1 MKLSNRSKQS
11 KLDKNETLK
20 GFLFAVPLLFGLIVF
35 FIIPVVKSFLFSVT
49 DVGFGSTGYS
59 FGKFVGLEHYKY
71 ALLTHTKY
79 RQTVVQAMLDMLLTV
94 PLIMVF
100 SFFMASIL
108 NHKFR
113 GQTFFKVMMF
123 IPIVTSLASSTS
135 AVEKQM
141 DGFSEYKETF
151 SVTAVS
157 FTRQISEYL
166 QNIGLSEDLS
176 TSIISIADSVYGV
189 ISDSGIQILIMIVGM
204 CSISP
209 LLYEAAT
216 VEGATAWESFW
227 KITFPMA
234 SPTIYTCLV
243 YTIIDSFTAKTNGLI
258 SLISTTSFNS
268 QNYSLASAMGWIYF
282 LIIAVILGTVSL
294 LISRYLFYYDK

>member
-1 MKLSNRSKQS
+1 MKLKKINISENF
-11 KLDKNETLK
+11 K
-20 GFLFAVPLLFGLIVF
+20 GFLFILPLLFGLIYF

-49 DVGFGSTGYS
+49 DVNFGASGYS
-59 FGKFVGLEHYKY
+59 FGDFVGIEHYKS

-79 RQTVVQAMLDMLLTV
+79 RQTVVSAMLEMLLTA

-100 SFFMASIL
+100 SFFMASVL
-108 NHKFR
+108 NNKFR
-113 GQTFFKVMMF
+113 GQTFFKIMMF

-135 AVEKQM
+135 MVERQM
-141 DGFSEYKETF
+141 DGFSGYNDTF
-151 SVTAVS
+151 AEPVVS
-157 FTRQISEYL
+157 FTKQISQYL
-166 QNIGLSEDLS
+166 LSIGLSEDVS
-176 TSIISIADSVYGV
+176 NSIISIADQVYGV
-189 ISDSGIQILIMIVGM
+189 INDSGIQILIMIVGM

-227 KITFPMA
+227 KITVPMA
-234 SPTIYTCLV
+234 SPTIYVCLV
-243 YTIIDSFTAKTNGLI
+243 YTIIDSFTSDNNGLI
-258 SLISTTSFNS
+258 SLISDTSFNL

-282 LIIAVILGTVSL
+282 LIVVVILGTVSL

>member
-1 MKLSNRSKQS
+1 
-11 KLDKNETLK
+11 
-20 GFLFAVPLLFGLIVF
+20 
-35 FIIPVVKSFLFSVT
+35 
-49 DVGFGSTGYS
+49 
-59 FGKFVGLEHYKY
+59 
-71 ALLTHTKY
+71 
-79 RQTVVQAMLDMLLTV
+79 MLLTV

-108 NHKFR
+108 NNKFR

-135 AVEKQM
+135 SVERQM

-157 FTRQISEYL
+157 FTKQISEYL
-166 QNIGLSEDLS
+166 QNIGLSEEFS
-176 TSIISIADSVYGV
+176 SGIISIADSVYGV
-189 ISDSGIQILIMIVGM
+189 ISDSGIQILIMLVGM

-234 SPTIYTCLV
+234 SPTIYTCLI
-243 YTIIDSFTAKTNGLI
+243 YTIIDSFTDKGNGLI
-258 SLISTTSFNS
+258 SLISSTSFNA

-282 LIIAVILGTVSL
+282 LIVAVILGAVSL